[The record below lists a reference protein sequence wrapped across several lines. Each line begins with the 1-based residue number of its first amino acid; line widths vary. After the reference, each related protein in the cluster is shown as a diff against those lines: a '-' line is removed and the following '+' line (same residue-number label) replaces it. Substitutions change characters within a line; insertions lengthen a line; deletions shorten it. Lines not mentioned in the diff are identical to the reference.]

1 MHTRPSVVGAN
12 SLPPNDGHRSRQ
24 RCLRQCSAWPTNN
37 CHNHQRTQDQ
47 LDASSDGVIRLVTP
61 ILALML
67 GAMAISFVA
76 GDRLS
81 PRANLLSMVTQWTG
95 SQLSPASADTQVLD
109 CDGTSRMNDDGYLEG
124 LQKAL

>member
-12 SLPPNDGHRSRQ
+12 SLPPNDGHPGRQ
-24 RCLRQCSAWPTNN
+24 RCPRPCSAWPIDN
-37 CHNHQRTQDQ
+37 CHNHQPSQDQ

-61 ILALML
+61 VLALML
-67 GAMAISFVA
+67 RAMAISFVA

-81 PRANLLSMVTQWTG
+81 PRANLLSMVTQWIG

>member
-1 MHTRPSVVGAN
+1 
-12 SLPPNDGHRSRQ
+12 
-24 RCLRQCSAWPTNN
+24 
-37 CHNHQRTQDQ
+37 
-47 LDASSDGVIRLVTP
+47 
-61 ILALML
+61 ML